1 MNHKTL
7 RRLAIGALALL
18 SACSTEDAP
27 GPLLPG
33 GPVGRIRFVNLIND
47 PARLPVNA
55 ILEGLPFGVNLAYG
69 GTTPA
74 SLAAPN
80 TAHYAQILTG
90 ARTLELERTA
100 DPSVTVATIAIAMT
114 EEDRTVYA
122 TGGNAGGA
130 VTNVQTVDDNTAPA
144 AGQVRFRVVN
154 LAPAADP
161 VDVFITAAGA
171 DLSTAQP
178 TFANLAVNAASG
190 YVMTL
195 AIHRSDTGYHPWT
208 DPVVLSLAAML
219 VWLIAAELCLPWAS
233 TRQRG
238 RLTPTR
244 ARSGQ
249 GAGPDGF
256 LDQDG
261 AGACYRSEPHLARTL
276 TVAGHGQQT
285 T

>member
-1 MNHKTL
+1 MNMTYKTL
-7 RRLAIGALALL
+7 RRVAIGALALL

-27 GPLLPG
+27 GPLQPG

-80 TAHYAQILTG
+80 TANYAQILTG
-90 ARTLELERTA
+90 GRTLELERTA
-100 DPSVTVATIAIAMT
+100 DPSVTVATIAITMT

-130 VTNVQTVDDNTAPA
+130 VSNVQTVDDNTAPA

-154 LAPAADP
+154 LAPAAGP

-178 TFANLAVNAASG
+178 TFANIAVNAASG
-190 YVMTL
+190 YVMTT
-195 AIHRSDTGYHPWT
+195 AGTY
-208 DPVVLSLAAML
+208 VVRTVPAGTAAAARNGAVNL
-219 VWLIAAELCLPWAS
+219 TIAALSYPALAGRTFVIADAAAGGTPL
-233 TRQRG
+233 RG
-238 RLTPTR
+238 FTYSDR
-244 ARSGQ
+244 
-249 GAGPDGF
+249 
-256 LDQDG
+256 
-261 AGACYRSEPHLARTL
+261 
-276 TVAGHGQQT
+276 
-285 T
+285 